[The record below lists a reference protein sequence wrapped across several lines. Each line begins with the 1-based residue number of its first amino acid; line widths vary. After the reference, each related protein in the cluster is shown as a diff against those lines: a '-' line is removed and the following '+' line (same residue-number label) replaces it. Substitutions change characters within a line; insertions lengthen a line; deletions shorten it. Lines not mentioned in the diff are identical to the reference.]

1 MKREVWKSHR
11 LTNTSMTKYVI
22 CNGEVKNNLPLSL
35 QVASAAKKTIFDKF
49 KNKNNFII
57 RKVQKDALNTKP
69 GFSLGQTA
77 DGIK

>member
-1 MKREVWKSHR
+1 
-11 LTNTSMTKYVI
+11 MTKYVI
-22 CNGEVKNNLPLSL
+22 CNREVKNNNYLPLSL

-57 RKVQKDALNTKP
+57 SKVQKDAQNTKP

>member
-1 MKREVWKSHR
+1 
-11 LTNTSMTKYVI
+11 MTKYVI
-22 CNGEVKNNLPLSL
+22 CNREVKNNNYLPLSL

-49 KNKNNFII
+49 KNMNFII
-57 RKVQKDALNTKP
+57 SKVQKDAQNTKP